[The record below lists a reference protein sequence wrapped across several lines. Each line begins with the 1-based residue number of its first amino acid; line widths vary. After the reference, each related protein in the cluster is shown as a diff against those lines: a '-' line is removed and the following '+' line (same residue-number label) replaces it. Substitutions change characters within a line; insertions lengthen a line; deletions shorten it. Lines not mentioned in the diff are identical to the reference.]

1 MFGLYKGRKEGW
13 IYGRMEGNNGKHHDD
28 HAALANLIYDEPSNF
43 CGVSKYR
50 HMRSLATNE
59 Q

>member
-1 MFGLYKGRKEGW
+1 
-13 IYGRMEGNNGKHHDD
+13 MEGNNGKHHDD